1 MNSYI
6 KIISKRCFYI
16 FLIITIG
23 ILLFLS
29 LESCKPKADPE
40 INGAFVEKKSAF
52 ISFSESTLELIDING
67 GDLYPGETVRAN
79 IEVVNS
85 GADDT
90 NIEVKLI
97 IDDLLLADPGSA
109 SFVIDNLEAG
119 QSIEHSIFLKV
130 VEELT
135 RDTPISALLSINE
148 GKDSEFISNEEKL
161 LAFGVHPYDR
171 GKLPII
177 GLHAIEDEIEIPIE
191 LYTHHFN
198 VLCQTLKSF
207 GFETITFKDL
217 LDHIDYGRVLPR
229 KSVIITS
236 DDGFKDLYTNA
247 FPILKKYNYKMTI
260 FLVTDFVK
268 ETEDSRVVNYFDI
281 DRSVPMRPMLIW
293 PEVREMY
300 DYGCEFLS
308 HSANHIRLGLAD
320 DEEFLSELIRS
331 REDIESHLGNEVLLF
346 AWPYDNHSIEKIPL
360 LPEAGYR
367 GAVRYWGGIE
377 DLNTININ
385 NIKRVEFNSYIPPTD
400 YSGYLDLLD
409 LNIESSLDNL
419 RKATGEQF
427 VLEYTITNN
436 DDLDLEISSL
446 ELEIENLEL
455 NDVDPSGY
463 VSQYPGKVDN
473 TFMWVSDDYEIS
485 AGDKINLILKLSGS
499 SPGNASVKFR
509 LTTYNTYFRAEDI
522 EINIQ

>member
-109 SFVIDNLEAG
+109 SFVIDSLEAG

-130 VEELT
+130 VEELP

-247 FPILKKYNYKMTI
+247 FPILKK
-260 FLVTDFVK
+260 L
-268 ETEDSRVVNYFDI
+268 
-281 DRSVPMRPMLIW
+281 SVPAAIFIVTNFVNSTKVFW
-293 PEVREMY
+293 F
-300 DYGCEFLS
+300 D
-308 HSANHIRLGLAD
+308 
-320 DEEFLSELIRS
+320 
-331 REDIESHLGNEVLLF
+331 EVLLLLLK
-346 AWPYDNHSIEKIPL
+346 AVEQGNSLTEKDIVSDTDIRMDNFWNIYYQLVEKMKRIPQDEKDLIINKLRDITTLNVSEISDDFKMLTWMQVHEMDRSGLIEFGVHTANHRILQELKSDELYSEIQQPREKL
-360 LPEAGYR
+360 SKVLNKPIDSFCYPNGRPSVDFNNSHIKYLKQCGYVCAFSTES
-367 GAVRYWGGIE
+367 GLIKQNSE
-377 DLNTININ
+377 DNFRIKRISVGNDLTSNPNFFMLNT
-385 NIKRVEFNSYIPPTD
+385 
-400 YSGYLDLLD
+400 SG
-409 LNIESSLDNL
+409 
-419 RKATGEQF
+419 F
-427 VLEYTITNN
+427 
-436 DDLDLEISSL
+436 
-446 ELEIENLEL
+446 
-455 NDVDPSGY
+455 
-463 VSQYPGKVDN
+463 
-473 TFMWVSDDYEIS
+473 F
-485 AGDKINLILKLSGS
+485 
-499 SPGNASVKFR
+499 
-509 LTTYNTYFRAEDI
+509 YFFK
-522 EINIQ
+522 